1 MEQTEDRYRYP
12 WLRNLFFVVLYVALL
27 IFLWH
32 FPLEGPQLFL
42 RTLMRGF
49 LYLLAGLV
57 ILGVTALVV
66 LAILPPV
73 EEDLVSNSE
82 FDPFLDGEML
92 MLSGCALGVPRLKDS
107 AKTEDVWQALESF
120 QAQTE
125 EPSTLMIDDQN
136 GVLMLAADEPWLADD
151 LLHELSRHLK
161 DAGIK
166 VKRVHS

>member
-1 MEQTEDRYRYP
+1 MEQNEDRYRYP

-32 FPLEGPQLFL
+32 FPLEGPQIFL
-42 RTLMRGF
+42 RNLMRGF

-57 ILGVTALVV
+57 VLGATALVV
-66 LAILPPV
+66 LAILPPA
-73 EEDLVSNSE
+73 EEELVSNSDFE
-82 FDPFLDGEML
+82 PFMDGEML
-92 MLSGCALGVPRLKDS
+92 MLSGYALGVPVLTDS
-107 AKTEDVWQALESF
+107 ARAEDVWLALERF

-125 EPSTLMIDDQN
+125 EPSTLIIDERT

-166 VKRVHS
+166 VKRVRS